1 MLLERIESPGLAHY
15 SYLVG
20 DGVEAVV
27 IDPRRDVEVYVE
39 RAAREGLRITHI
51 LETHRHEDFVV
62 GSVELAARTGATIWH
77 ADAQWDYHY
86 GQPVT
91 DGQRWSVGR
100 LVLEAIHTPG
110 HTPGHMSYLL
120 RDPGGAPWVVFT
132 GDALFAGD
140 VGRVDFLGPE
150 RLEEMAGRLYDSL
163 FGRLLPLGDG
173 VIACPA
179 HGAGSICAAAIAE
192 RTWTTIGLERRHNP
206 RLQHT
211 GRAAFVAQVAREL
224 EKAPYLRRPE
234 AWNLQGAP
242 LLGTLPTPPPLPPPV
257 FEHRARDAIVLDL
270 RSELAFSAAHIP
282 GAISIWLDRLPN
294 FAGWFLPLDT
304 PILLV
309 GEVADIAPAVRYLV
323 RLGYDDVSGYLAG
336 GMLAWHMTGRESQS
350 LPVVTVQQ
358 LCHRLDAQEDVWI
371 LDVRSDGEV
380 ATTPIPEAQH
390 IHLTQLPRRMGEVP
404 TDRPVYVF
412 CGSDLRATIAAS
424 LLQRQGWANLT
435 VVLGGLAGW
444 SSITCSLE

>member
-1 MLLERIESPGLAHY
+1 MLFERIESPGLAHY
-15 SYLVG
+15 SYLIG

-27 IDPRRDVEVYVE
+27 IDPRRDGEVYVE
-39 RAAREGLRITHI
+39 RAAQEGLRIAHI

-62 GSVELAARTGATIWH
+62 GSVELAARTGAAIWH
-77 ADAQWDYHY
+77 ADAQWDYRY
-86 GQPVT
+86 GQPVA
-91 DGQRWSVGR
+91 DGQRWRIGR

-140 VGRVDFLGPE
+140 VGRVDFLGPD
-150 RLEEMAGRLYDSL
+150 RLVEMAGRLYDTL
-163 FGRLLPLGDG
+163 FGRLLPLGDE
-173 VIACPA
+173 VIVCPA

-206 RLQHT
+206 RLQSPE
-211 GRAAFVAQVAREL
+211 RAAFVAQVAREL

-234 AWNLQGAP
+234 EWNLQGAP
-242 LLGTLPTPPPLPPPV
+242 LLGTLPAPPPLPPDA
-257 FEHRARDAIVLDL
+257 FAQQARQAVVLDL
-270 RSELAFSAAHIP
+270 RSELAFSAAHVP
-282 GAISIWLDRLPN
+282 GALSIWLDRLPN

-309 GEVADIAPAVRYLV
+309 GEVSDIAPAVRYLV
-323 RLGYDDVSGYLAG
+323 RLGYDDVIGYLAG
-336 GMLAWHMTGRESQS
+336 GMLAWHMAGRESQS
-350 LPVVTVQQ
+350 LPIVTVQQ
-358 LCHRLDAQEDVWI
+358 LCHHLDAQEDAWI

-380 ATTPIPEAQH
+380 AGMSIPGAQH
-390 IHLTQLPRRMGEVP
+390 IHLTQLPQRMGEVP
-404 TDRPVYVF
+404 QDRPVYVF

-424 LLQRQGWANLT
+424 LLQRQGWENLT

-444 SSITCSLE
+444 SSITCSLD